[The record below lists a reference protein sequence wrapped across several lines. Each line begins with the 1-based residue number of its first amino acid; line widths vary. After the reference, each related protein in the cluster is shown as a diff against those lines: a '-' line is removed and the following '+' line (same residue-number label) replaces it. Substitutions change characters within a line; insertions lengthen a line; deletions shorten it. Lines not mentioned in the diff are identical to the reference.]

1 MDSFLDKLTNFMDKY
16 EKFFPAT
23 KLVDGDLNKMLV
35 TIFGYIIAEVL
46 VIGIG
51 FLLGTILPVLGI
63 IWIAVDVLVG
73 IYALAGIIYAIMN
86 YVNRYNF

>member
-23 KLVDGDLNKMLV
+23 KFVDGSLNKMLIV
-35 TIFGYIIAEVL
+35 IFCYIIAATF

-51 FLLGTILPVLGI
+51 FLLGTILKILGI
-63 IWIAVDVLVG
+63 IWIVADVLG
-73 IYALAGIIYAIMN
+73 CIYALAGIIYAIMS